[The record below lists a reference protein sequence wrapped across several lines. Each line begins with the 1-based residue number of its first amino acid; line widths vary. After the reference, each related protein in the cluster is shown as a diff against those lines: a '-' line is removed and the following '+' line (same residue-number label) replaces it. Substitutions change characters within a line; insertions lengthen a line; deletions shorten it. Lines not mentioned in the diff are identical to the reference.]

1 MSRDFSIEKP
11 KIVVIGA
18 GSASFGLSVLGAL
31 MRETSLQGSTLGL
44 VDINPE
50 GLQLIEA
57 LANRLNREWN
67 TGMRILASTDRTELL
82 PDADFVILSIAID
95 REKCW
100 QSDQEIA
107 LRHDIM
113 HYAENGGPAAFIH
126 AARNIAV
133 VMDIFRDIERLCP
146 DAWLLNFTNPMARIC
161 SAAVRHTRIKTIGI
175 CHQIGF
181 GHMMLGVLLAEELG
195 LQDLVPEG
203 YRFVWRDRRALELE
217 KIIADAVMERV
228 AVTAAGTNHFTWM
241 LDIREKH
248 TGRDL
253 YPVLWERLDAGD
265 PGFEP
270 FTRAVARI
278 FQLFPVPGDCHLVE
292 YLPYTHNVH
301 RKSWERFD
309 IQMYPLDGVVTDRD
323 GMWTRIADM
332 ASGRMPV
339 DALEKIHSERAEK
352 VIAAMAGGPPVY
364 ELALN
369 LPNTGQ
375 IPNLPHG
382 AVVETPA
389 WVDAGGPKPVTVGT
403 LPEPVA
409 ELIRRQITITHIAV
423 DAAVTG
429 DRSLALQALALDP
442 MVDDIDLARDLLTE
456 YLEANRPYVPQFLS
470 SPVNHSPAEK
480 S

>member
-1 MSRDFSIEKP
+1 MTRDFARKRP

-31 MRETSLQGSTLGL
+31 MREESLRGSTLGL

-50 GLQLIEA
+50 GLRLIES
-57 LANRLNREWN
+57 LANRLNREWD
-67 TGMRILASTDRTELL
+67 TGLRIQASTDRTELL
-82 PDADFVILSIAID
+82 ADADFVILSIAID

-107 LRHDIM
+107 LRHGIM

-126 AARNIAV
+126 AARNIAI

-161 SAAVRHTRIKTIGI
+161 SAATRHTRVKTIGI

-195 LQDLVPEG
+195 LNTLVPEG
-203 YRFVWRDRRALELE
+203 YRFVWRNRRALKLE

-253 YPVLWERLDAGD
+253 YPLLWQRLDSGD

-270 FTRAVARI
+270 FTRAVART
-278 FQLFPVPGDCHLVE
+278 FRLFPVPGDCHLVE
-292 YLPYTHNVH
+292 YLPYTHNTQ
-301 RKSWERFD
+301 RKTWERFD

-323 GMWTRIADM
+323 GMWARIADM
-332 ASGRMPV
+332 ASGRAPV
-339 DALEKIHSERAEK
+339 DALASIHSERAEK

-369 LPNTGQ
+369 LPNSGQ
-375 IPNLPHG
+375 IANLPAG

-389 WVDAGGPKPVTVGT
+389 WVDAGGPKPVAVGA

-409 ELIRRQITITHIAV
+409 EMIRRQITITHLAV
-423 DAAVTG
+423 DAAVSG

-442 MVDDIDLARDLLTE
+442 MVDDLDVAVTLLNE
-456 YLEANRPYVPQFLS
+456 YLEANRAYVPGFFAPS
-470 SPVNHSPAEK
+470 VAAAPEK

>member
-1 MSRDFSIEKP
+1 MTRDFSEHKP

-31 MRETSLQGSTLGL
+31 MREEPLRGSTLGL

-50 GLQLIEA
+50 GLRLIEA
-57 LANRLNREWN
+57 LADRLNREWN

-107 LRHDIM
+107 LRHGIM
-113 HYAENGGPAAFIH
+113 HYAENGGPAALIH
-126 AARNIAV
+126 AARNIAI

-161 SAAVRHTRIKTIGI
+161 SAAVHHSRVKTIGI

-181 GHMMLGVLLAEELG
+181 GYMMLGVLLAAELG
-195 LQDLVPEG
+195 LRDLVPEG

-228 AVTAAGTNHFTWM
+228 EITAAGTNHFTWM

-248 TGRDL
+248 TARDL
-253 YPVLWERLDAGD
+253 YPVLWERLDTGD

-270 FTRAVARI
+270 FTRAVA
-278 FQLFPVPGDCHLVE
+278 QTYGLFPVPGDCHLVE
-292 YLPYTHNVH
+292 YLPYTHNLH
-301 RKSWERFD
+301 RKSWERYD
-309 IQMYPLDGVVTDRD
+309 IQMYPLDGAVTDRD
-323 GMWTRIADM
+323 GMWARIADM
-332 ASGRMPV
+332 ASGRMPL
-339 DALEKIHSERAEK
+339 DTLENIHSERAEK

-364 ELALN
+364 EPALN
-369 LPNTGQ
+369 LPNTSQ
-375 IPNLPHG
+375 IANLPAG
-382 AVVETPA
+382 AVVETSA
-389 WVDAGGPKPVTVGT
+389 WVDAGGPKPVAVGA

-409 ELIRRQITITHIAV
+409 ELIRRQITITHLAV

-429 DRSLALQALALDP
+429 SRTLALQALALDP
-442 MVDDIDLARDLLTE
+442 MVDDLDVARQLLDE
-456 YLEANRPYVPQFLS
+456 YLEANRSYVPQFF
-470 SPVNHSPAEK
+470 PAGTHS
-480 S
+480 